1 VAQPG
6 SEIEHLEEIRFM
18 RAPVRTSALVIAL
31 ALAPVSVG
39 AEEQVKQYEDC
50 TREPTEGDIA
60 AAKGAFQA
68 GQGSFNEADYP
79 RAITYWE
86 DALRRDCTAN
96 ALLLN
101 LARAYE
107 LYGQKRQAVVALQT
121 YLKRE
126 PNSPQRD
133 QINRRIEV
141 LNNQIAAEQPVA
153 QPTATAP
160 TPTAAPTTVPPP
172 PPVETPTEGKKP
184 LLPLIVAGAGGVVAI
199 VGGVLYLDG
208 TAKVRDYEDK
218 CPLDPKTDQHVCP
231 LGVDH
236 EAGNSAQT
244 QRTIGA
250 GVFIGGVAV
259 AAGGLIWYVLA
270 EPQSPRTGKR
280 QPAAPRARLA
290 PAVAPG
296 FAGVAF
302 SGRF

>member
-1 VAQPG
+1 
-6 SEIEHLEEIRFM
+6 M
-18 RAPVRTSALVIAL
+18 RASVKSWLLAASL
-31 ALAPVSVG
+31 ALAPLSVS
-39 AEEQVKQYEDC
+39 AEEPVKQYEDC

-141 LNNQIAAEQPVA
+141 LNTQIGAEQP
-153 QPTATAP
+153 AP
-160 TPTAAPTTVPPP
+160 TPTTPAPTVAPAPTTAPVTPPP
-172 PPVETPTEGKKP
+172 QEATSGGGRPI
-184 LLPLIVAGAGGVVAI
+184 LPLIVAGAGGALAI
-199 VGGVLYLDG
+199 VGGVIYLGASSD
-208 TAKVRDYEDK
+208 VSDFEDQCPDRD
-218 CPLDPKTDQHVCP
+218 CPEGVSIDDANDARNRQN
-231 LGVDH
+231 LG
-236 EAGNSAQT
+236 
-244 QRTIGA
+244 
-250 GVFIGGVAV
+250 GGLFLGGLVV
-259 AAGGLIWYVLA
+259 VAGGLTWYFVSD
-270 EPQSPRTGKR
+270 P
-280 QPAAPRARLA
+280 A
-290 PAVAPG
+290 PAQAAKHQRRTARRTSITPALGPG
-296 FAGVAF
+296 FAGIGVRGSF
-302 SGRF
+302 

>member
-1 VAQPG
+1 
-6 SEIEHLEEIRFM
+6 M
-18 RAPVRTSALVIAL
+18 RAPVKTWLL
-31 ALAPVSVG
+31 AIPLLLAPLSVG
-39 AEEQVKQYEDC
+39 AEEPVKQYEDC

-107 LYGQKRQAVVALQT
+107 LHGQKRQAVVALQT

-160 TPTAAPTTVPPP
+160 PPTAAPTAAPPP
-172 PPVETPTEGKKP
+172 PPVDTVSEGKKP
-184 LLPLIVAGAGGVVAI
+184 ILPLIVAGAGGVVAI
-199 VGGVLYLDG
+199 VGGVLYLGGAADV
-208 TAKVRDYEDK
+208 KDFEEK
-218 CPLDPKTDQHVCP
+218 CPLDPAIDKHVCP
-231 LGVDH
+231 PGVDH
-236 EAGNSAQT
+236 EEGNSAQT
-244 QRTIGA
+244 RRDLG
-250 GVFIGGVAV
+250 GGLFIGGLAV
-259 AAGGLIWYVLA
+259 AAGGLIWYVVA
-270 EPQSPRTGKR
+270 EPEPAQSAGGKR
-280 QPAAPRARLA
+280 RVPAARTRVA
-290 PAVAPG
+290 PAVGPG
-296 FAGVAF
+296 FAGIAF

>member
-1 VAQPG
+1 
-6 SEIEHLEEIRFM
+6 LEEIRFM
-18 RAPVRTSALVIAL
+18 RAPVRTSALAIAL

-107 LYGQKRQAVVALQT
+107 LHGQKRQAVVALQT

-160 TPTAAPTTVPPP
+160 TPTAPPTTAPPP
-172 PPVETPTEGKKP
+172 PPVETTTEGKKP
-184 LLPLIVAGAGGVVAI
+184 ILPLIVAGAGGVIAI
-199 VGGVLYLDG
+199 VGGVLYLGGAADV
-208 TAKVRDYEDK
+208 KDFEEK
-218 CPLDPKTDQHVCP
+218 CPLDPAIDKHVCP
-231 LGVDH
+231 AGVDH

-244 QRTIGA
+244 RRDLG
-250 GVFIGGVAV
+250 GGLFIGGVAV
-259 AAGGLIWYVLA
+259 AAGGLIWYVVA
-270 EPQSPRTGKR
+270 DPK
-280 QPAAPRARLA
+280 PAQAAGTHRSAAARARLV
-290 PAVAPG
+290 PAVGPG
-296 FAGVAF
+296 FAGLAF

>member
-1 VAQPG
+1 
-6 SEIEHLEEIRFM
+6 M
-18 RAPVRTSALVIAL
+18 RASVKTWLLALPL
-31 ALAPVSVG
+31 ALAPLSVG

-141 LNNQIAAEQPVA
+141 LNNQIAAEQPAA
-153 QPTATAP
+153 QPTTTAP
-160 TPTAAPTTVPPP
+160 TPTAAPTAAPPP
-172 PPVETPTEGKKP
+172 PPVEPASEGQKP
-184 LLPLIVAGAGGVVAI
+184 ILPLIVAGAGGVVAI
-199 VGGVLYLDG
+199 VGGVLYLGGAADV
-208 TAKVRDYEDK
+208 KDYEEK
-218 CPLDPKTDQHVCP
+218 CPLDPALDKHVCP
-231 LGVDH
+231 AGVDPG
-236 EAGNSAQT
+236 AGNSAQT
-244 QRTIGA
+244 RRDL
-250 GVFIGGVAV
+250 GGGLFVGGIAV
-259 AAGGLIWYVLA
+259 AAGGLIWYVVA
-270 EPQSPRTGKR
+270 DPAPAQAASKR
-280 QPAAPRARLA
+280 RAPSRRARVT
-290 PAVAPG
+290 PAVGPG
-296 FAGVAF
+296 FAGLAV
-302 SGRF
+302 SGSF